1 MTVFTLVFCFVVY
14 LQHKH
19 KTLDHIPGPKR
30 DGFFQGNIQ
39 TIERLKK
46 LHGFTN
52 GFEVFKFLSQEYG
65 PVIIVWIFHIP
76 FVYVSGAELVKKVL
90 ITSNLPKDAWSYDQL
105 GYLFKE
111 RFMGKGLVSETDH
124 EKWKSKR
131 LAINP
136 AFHKKYLKELMEQF
150 NASCDVFLARLT
162 ELADGKT
169 EVKMADEF
177 NRITLDIIG
186 KVRSLISV
194 KM

>member
-1 MTVFTLVFCFVVY
+1 
-14 LQHKH
+14 
-19 KTLDHIPGPKR
+19 
-30 DGFFQGNIQ
+30 
-39 TIERLKK
+39 
-46 LHGFTN
+46 
-52 GFEVFKFLSQEYG
+52 
-65 PVIIVWIFHIP
+65 
-76 FVYVSGAELVKKVL
+76 
-90 ITSNLPKDAWSYDQL
+90 
-105 GYLFKE
+105 
-111 RFMGKGLVSETDH
+111 MGKGLVSETDH